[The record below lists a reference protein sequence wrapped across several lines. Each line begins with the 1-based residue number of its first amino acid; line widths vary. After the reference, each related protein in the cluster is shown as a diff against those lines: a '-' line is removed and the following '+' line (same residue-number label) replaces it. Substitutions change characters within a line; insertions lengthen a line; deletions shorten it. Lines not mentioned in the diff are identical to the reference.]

1 MGKNDMALKTAFFT
15 SASFAG
21 YNIGSGFATGLE
33 GQQFF
38 VSLGTR
44 SAFIGILIA
53 MITTALVFIPV
64 YLLGY
69 KNKSE
74 INYNIY
80 KYYCGD
86 KLGSA
91 LDLYINFTIL
101 LIILVMMSGA
111 GATMNQY
118 FKVPNGIGTAI
129 LGVICILVTLLD
141 LRKLMRVLSYASVII
156 IVFVLIS
163 TLYIRFIRGI
173 NITIT
178 DIEIQ
183 QFVDSGKLMKI
194 TMFGKSNSIISGV
207 ISAGLLVV
215 SGLPWV
221 ASTGA
226 LCEDKKSAI
235 LSGALSGLVFYIA
248 QSIVV
253 YLNLI
258 SLESIVGAEIPILAV
273 FQNYLPLLALIYSG
287 IIMVAIFST
296 VTGRLF
302 LFSSRF
308 DKGKRKNNI
317 IISIVIVI
325 LSAIGGTFIPF
336 GLISNIMFKINGF
349 LGLFLAILILSR
361 TIISIK
367 NRI

>member
-1 MGKNDMALKTAFFT
+1 MEQNDIALKTALLA

-38 VSLGTR
+38 VSLGTK
-44 SAFIGILIA
+44 SAFVGILIA
-53 MITTALVFIPV
+53 MIATALIFVPV

-86 KLGSA
+86 KLGSV
-91 LDLYINFTIL
+91 LDLYINFNIL

-111 GATMNQY
+111 GATINQY
-118 FKVPNGIGTAI
+118 FGIPNSIGTAL
-129 LGVICILVTLLD
+129 LGGVCILATLLD
-141 LRKLMRVLSYASVII
+141 LRKLMRVLSNASII
-156 IVFVLIS
+156 IIAFVLGS
-163 TLYIRFIRGI
+163 TLYIRFIKGA
-173 NITIT
+173 TIT
-178 DIEIQ
+178 VTDSNIQ
-183 QFVDSGKLMKI
+183 SFVNSGDLMKI
-194 TMFGKSNSIISGV
+194 SFLGKSNPIISGV
-207 ISAGLLVV
+207 ISSGLLVV

-226 LCEDKKSAI
+226 LCENKKSAI
-235 LSGALSGLVFYIA
+235 LSGALSGLVFYLA

-258 SLESIVGAEIPILAV
+258 SLENIIGAEIPILAV
-273 FQNYLPLLALIYSG
+273 FQNYLPVLALIYSG
-287 IIMVAIFST
+287 IIMIAIFST
-296 VTGRLF
+296 VSGRLF
-302 LFSSRF
+302 LFSSRY
-308 DKGKRKNNI
+308 DKGSRKNNI
-317 IISIVIVI
+317 IISIVVVI

-349 LGLFLAILILSR
+349 LGLFLAILILAK
-361 TIISIK
+361 TFINK
-367 NRI
+367 